1 MQFRSANVGFARAR
15 NCLVVVVPAV
25 IAGLFL
31 ALPAPL
37 PAQDNKKAEDKE
49 LKRRADEAIEK
60 GLDWLKKVQAQ
71 DGHWEAPGGAY
82 KTAMTGLAGMAF
94 LMEGSSLKEGKYSD
108 QVQKAVQWFLTAGR
122 QQPNGL
128 LADDRGG
135 GGRFGNYMH
144 GHGYATMFL
153 ACAYGEEEDADQREK
168 LEKAIKKAVEFIC
181 KAQTNRK
188 HRKPEGKEM
197 EIGGW
202 GYTSAT
208 DNNNFDEGS
217 VTITQ
222 LQALRAARNAGIPV
236 PKDNIDRAT
245 NYLEACTTPK
255 GGIIYSYANSG
266 GVAQT
271 GQERAPLTAAAV
283 SCSFSAG
290 EYKGELAKRWIK
302 FCKESIHVAKGRAAH
317 DEYMHYY
324 FSQVMYV
331 LGEDRYGDL
340 FPNED
345 KSTWLKWSKYRE
357 AMFPHLID
365 QQSKTEGNWTG
376 SGGYGVGPVYVTAVN
391 LSILQLDKG
400 VLPIFQR

>member
-1 MQFRSANVGFARAR
+1 
-15 NCLVVVVPAV
+15 
-25 IAGLFL
+25 
-31 ALPAPL
+31 
-37 PAQDNKKAEDKE
+37 
-49 LKRRADEAIEK
+49 
-60 GLDWLKKVQAQ
+60 
-71 DGHWEAPGGAY
+71 
-82 KTAMTGLAGMAF
+82 MTGLAGLAF

-135 GGRFGNYMH
+135 GGGNFGNYMH

-168 LEKAIKKAVEFIC
+168 LEKAIKKAAEFIC
-181 KAQTNRK
+181 RAQTTRK
-188 HRKPEGKEM
+188 HRKPEGKELD
-197 EIGGW
+197 IGGW
-202 GYTSAT
+202 GYTSST

-236 PKDNIDRAT
+236 PKENIDKAT

-290 EYKGELAKRWIK
+290 QT
-302 FCKESIHVAKGRAAH
+302 RANSRRSGSSSARVDPRRREPRRH
-317 DEYMHYY
+317 DEYIHY
-324 FSQVMYV
+324 FSQVMRAS
-331 LGEDRYGDL
+331 EDRCGDL
-340 FPNED
+340 PNEA
-345 KSTWLKWSKYRE
+345 KHALGGASTAKHV
-357 AMFPHLID
+357 P
-365 QQSKTEGNWTG
+365 T
-376 SGGYGVGPVYVTAVN
+376 
-391 LSILQLDKG
+391 
-400 VLPIFQR
+400 